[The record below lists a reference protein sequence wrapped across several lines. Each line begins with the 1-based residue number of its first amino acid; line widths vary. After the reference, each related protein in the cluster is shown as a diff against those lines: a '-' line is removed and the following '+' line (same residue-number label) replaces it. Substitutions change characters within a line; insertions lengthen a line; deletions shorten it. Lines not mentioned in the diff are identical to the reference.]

1 MPVRW
6 RQFGFFSRKRPAVVV
21 NLNGERIMSISAAP
35 ASWPVQHHAG
45 ARHLSSGRYTASSV
59 TGLTHVDFIVLPA
72 KAKLSLAYQGD
83 DDAEG
88 FLTLRKL

>member
-1 MPVRW
+1 MFPYC
-6 RQFGFFSRKRPAVVV
+6 PC
-21 NLNGERIMSISAAP
+21 MMAAP
-35 ASWPVQHHAG
+35 ANWPVQYHAG
-45 ARHLSSGRYTASSV
+45 PRHLSSGRYTASNM

-72 KAKLSLAYQGD
+72 KAKVSLNYQGD